1 MKKILAII
9 GTAAA
14 SLVYSQGT
22 IIINNYS
29 KFDFHGFI
37 IAAGSTA
44 GCYPRVGN
52 DGEIVVPAD
61 SHMGN
66 GKELIYKDYYG
77 QYTSSLYPTAN
88 WAVTLSPTNYSIMAW
103 NNPNLS
109 PSGTIST
116 TTRWFATKFD
126 MMEAGTTT
134 SSPDFRANLNLA
146 NPCNPTAYSYYD
158 TPSGNNSAEIFT
170 IGTITY
176 LQMF

>member
-14 SLVYSQGT
+14 SFVYSQGT

-37 IAAGSTA
+37 MAASSTA

-66 GKELIYKDYYG
+66 SKELIYKDYYG
-77 QYTSSLYPTAN
+77 QYMSSLYPTAN
-88 WAVTLSPTNYSIMAW
+88 WAVTLSPTNSSIMAW

-126 MMEAGTTT
+126 MTEAGTTI

-146 NPCNPTAYSYYD
+146 NPCNPTAYSYYT
-158 TPSGNNSAEIFT
+158 TPSGDNSAEIFT
-170 IGTITY
+170 ISGITY
-176 LQMF
+176 LQLY